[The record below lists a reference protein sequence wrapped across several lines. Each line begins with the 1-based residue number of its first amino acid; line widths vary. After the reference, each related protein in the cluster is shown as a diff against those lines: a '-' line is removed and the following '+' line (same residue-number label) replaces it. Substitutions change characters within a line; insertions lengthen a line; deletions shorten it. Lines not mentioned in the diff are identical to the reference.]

1 MSTESVETHDW
12 GTLHW
17 LAGSQVGNAE
27 RITLGRVVIAV
38 GAANPRHVHDGCEE
52 VLYLLRG
59 ALRHSL
65 GDEVVELVA
74 GDVLVARPGVVHHA
88 ENIGDVPAEMVVV
101 YSSGTRDFR
110 IAE

>member
-1 MSTESVETHDW
+1 M
-12 GTLHW
+12 
-17 LAGSQVGNAE
+17 
-27 RITLGRVVIAV
+27 GRVVIAV
-38 GAANPRHVHDGCEE
+38 GAANPRHIHDSCEE

-65 GDEVVELVA
+65 DNDVVELAA

-110 IAE
+110 LAEEA